1 MAKQRNITIS
11 IAKGIAIIL
20 MVIGHAEA
28 PELVTN
34 VIYTFH
40 MPLFFIT
47 AGYFFS
53 QRNADEPWQ
62 FCQRRFRG
70 LYLPFLKW
78 SFVFLILHNL
88 WFELG
93 ILNETYGNWT
103 GGVTHPYSA
112 RDAASRLLMI
122 VTSMSGYDEFM
133 AGAFW
138 FFRGLLV
145 ASILF
150 LIIYKII
157 DGNTPLKGVKA
168 AGAVC
173 VVMFVF
179 IAYRISWGFKIT
191 TIPNGGLRE
200 MWGVVFFGL
209 GMIFRSIE
217 ERLPRRDALFI
228 PLGLLMMIG
237 AGWLHLSGMNNV
249 GKLRDLLT
257 LPITAS
263 VGFITTYYISRLIA
277 ERQGRASRI
286 LTWLGDNSLYIF
298 IFHII
303 AFKPV
308 SALKIFVEDLD
319 PAMIGCHMVIH
330 ENHTDIFWVI
340 YSIAGVALP
349 ALCLLGVRA
358 LRTRIA
364 ERRAAVKTEQNAVE

>member
-1 MAKQRNITIS
+1 MAKQRNVAIS
-11 IAKGIAIIL
+11 VAKGIAIIL
-20 MVIGHAEA
+20 MVVGHAEA

-53 QRNADEPWQ
+53 QSNAEHPWE
-62 FCQRRFRG
+62 FCGRRFRG
-70 LYLPFLKW
+70 LYIPFLKW
-78 SFVFLILHNL
+78 SLVFLLLHNL
-88 WFELG
+88 WFHLG

-103 GGVTHPYSA
+103 GGVTHPYGP
-112 RDAASRLLMI
+112 REFASRLLMI

-150 LIIYKII
+150 MVVYRLIDIH
-157 DGNTPLKGVKA
+157 TRLKGTRA
-168 AGAVC
+168 AVAVC
-173 VVMFVF
+173 LFFMIA
-179 IAYRISWGFKIT
+179 IAYRISWGLKIS

-209 GMIFRSIE
+209 GMIFRNVE
-217 ERLPRRDALFI
+217 HRLPRRDSWII
-228 PLGLLMMIG
+228 PLGLLLMVA
-237 AGWLHLSGMNNV
+237 AGWMHLSGMNNV

-257 LPITAS
+257 LPLTGCI
-263 VGFITTYYISRLIA
+263 GFLTVYLISKRIA
-277 ERQGRASRI
+277 VKKTVVTELLA
-286 LTWLGDNSLYIF
+286 WLGDNSLYIF
-298 IFHII
+298 IFHIV

-308 SALKIFVEDLD
+308 SALKIWVENLD

-340 YSIAGVALP
+340 YSVAGVALP
-349 ALCLLGVRA
+349 AVSLLAIRV
-358 LRTRIA
+358 LRRRISR
-364 ERRAAVKTEQNAVE
+364 RRAMTESRRAC